1 VVWGQAGRTT
11 PAGGEGHRV
20 RELGKVISCGG
31 WGERGWRTELDLSR
45 RKPLNDHHG
54 PVTLGTEPEGF
65 GFLGRGC
72 FWLGLR
78 LNHCEGLP
86 AKWQE
91 SGPPPVGEKAEMAN
105 ADEAFGEQ
113 VQQEAAQELIER

>member
-1 VVWGQAGRTT
+1 MVV
-11 PAGGEGHRV
+11 
-20 RELGKVISCGG
+20 SCGDS
-31 WGERGWRTELDLSR
+31 GERGWRAELELGGGKSLD
-45 RKPLNDHHG
+45 DHHRRA
-54 PVTLGTEPEGF
+54 TLGTEPERSGL
-65 GFLGRGC
+65 LGGGC
-72 FWLGLR
+72 FWLGLW
-78 LNHCEGLP
+78 LNYCEGLS